1 MIASSLKIEGLY
13 EFDHVDH
20 RRRAMSAP
28 PPLLIERRGAVAI
41 LTLNRPDVGNAI
53 DSPTAK
59 ILMETA
65 ITCDEDDSIRC
76 VVLTGTGRY
85 FCVGGDVGSLAVAG
99 DGVGALVDEITAYLH
114 TGIARF
120 ANMRKPLVTAINGPA
135 AGAGISLAILGDLA
149 LAAKSANFT
158 VAYTA
163 IGLTPDGGLTWLLP
177 RLIGLRRTQ
186 ELMLTNRRVTS
197 DEAATLGLVTRVVID
212 NELATEVQATAS
224 NLALSA
230 TKALGETRR
239 LLLGSFQSAFEAQM
253 ERESRTIANA
263 ACTQNGRE
271 GIRAFIAKRKP
282 DFSQ

>member
-1 MIASSLKIEGLY
+1 
-13 EFDHVDH
+13 
-20 RRRAMSAP
+20 
-28 PPLLIERRGAVAI
+28 
-41 LTLNRPDVGNAI
+41 
-53 DSPTAK
+53 
-59 ILMETA
+59 
-65 ITCDEDDSIRC
+65 
-76 VVLTGTGRY
+76 
-85 FCVGGDVGSLAVAG
+85 
-99 DGVGALVDEITAYLH
+99 
-114 TGIARF
+114 
-120 ANMRKPLVTAINGPA
+120 MRKPLVTAINGPA